1 MERDEFYYY
10 LHKTKLGNSGPEII
24 ESLFNEGLKSKYHF
38 SINST
43 MARVNGHEL
52 INYGLENEIKSYL
65 GQGEEYDSVVVIK
78 IPKKYFSDIIHRN
91 GNIDPAVPMFREY
104 YEDGRDWNSIFT
116 PKLIQGVYC
125 RDINK
130 SFANPNFCPVFNPS
144 GCQFSDEQIMN
155 FDSVNSTNSLEWKQ
169 FAIAR
174 KKCSFQQLYTSDNT
188 NHVWDSTISHYSQL
202 YGINP
207 KGMCKYSMPEDDK
220 LLFEEIKRHY
230 R

>member
-1 MERDEFYYY
+1 MAVEKRRLLYEFYI
-10 LHKTKLGNSGPEII
+10 LSTKNSPARSEELVEEI
-24 ESLFNEGLKSKYHF
+24 G
-38 SINST
+38 
-43 MARVNGHEL
+43 V
-52 INYGLENEIKSYL
+52 
-65 GQGEEYDSVVVIK
+65 SVRTFK
-78 IPKKYFSDIIHRN
+78 SDI
-91 GNIDPAVPMFREY
+91 
-104 YEDGRDWNSIFT
+104 ED
-116 PKLIQGVYC
+116 L
-125 RDINK
+125 
-130 SFANPNFCPVFNPS
+130 
-144 GCQFSDEQIMN
+144 
-155 FDSVNSTNSLEWKQ
+155 KQ